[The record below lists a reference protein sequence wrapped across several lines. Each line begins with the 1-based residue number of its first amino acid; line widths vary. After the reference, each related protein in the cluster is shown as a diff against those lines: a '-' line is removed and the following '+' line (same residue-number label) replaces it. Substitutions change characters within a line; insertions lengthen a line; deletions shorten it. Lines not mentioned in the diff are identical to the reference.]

1 MNKPIVVTH
10 KDGREEEFSAATR
23 AAMALNISVSTVR
36 KRLRNGE
43 SYLLDGDK
51 LRFRFKDEEV
61 VTL

>member
-1 MNKPIVVTH
+1 MNKPVVVIH

-43 SYLLDGDK
+43 SYLWNGDE
-51 LRFRFKDEEV
+51 LRFRFQDDK
-61 VTL
+61 

>member
-1 MNKPIVVTH
+1 MNKPVVVIH

-43 SYLLDGDK
+43 LLLWNGEE
-51 LRFRFKDEEV
+51 LRFRFKKN
-61 VTL
+61 

>member
-23 AAMALNISVSTVR
+23 AAMTLNISVSTVR

-43 SYLLDGDK
+43 PYLWNGDE
-51 LRFRFKDEEV
+51 LRFRFKEYE
-61 VTL
+61 